1 MSFLDIVQSRYTTK
15 KYDPARKISEK
26 EISELK
32 KILHL
37 SPSSINSQPWKF
49 TFISDEKVK
58 RELAKV
64 SYFNEDKILESSHL
78 VVFSV
83 INNVELFEKQLEEN
97 NSKGAIEY
105 YNRFIKP
112 KSKDDI
118 RNWLSRQVYISLGF
132 FLSACAS
139 MKIDS
144 TPMEGIISEDYDSI
158 LNLGCY
164 KTLIAVAIGYRDLDD
179 TNHPDKKP
187 KSRLK
192 IEEVIRSI

>member
-1 MSFLDIVQSRYTTK
+1 MSFLNIVKSRYSTK
-15 KYDPARKISEK
+15 KYDPSRKISEK

-32 KILHL
+32 IILHL
-37 SPSSINSQPWKF
+37 SPSSINSQPWRF

-58 RELAKV
+58 NELAKV
-64 SYFNEDKILESSHL
+64 SYFNESKIQEASHL
-78 VVFSV
+78 VIFSV
-83 INNVELFEKQLEEN
+83 IDNVELFEKQLEEN

-105 YNRFIKP
+105 YNRFLRT
-112 KSKDDI
+112 KSKDEIKD
-118 RNWLSRQVYISLGF
+118 WLSRQVYVSLGF
-132 FLSACAS
+132 FLSACAT

-158 LNLGCY
+158 LKLESY
-164 KTLIAVAIGYRDLDD
+164 KTLVAVAIGYRDSDD
-179 TNHPDKKP
+179 LNHPDKKP